1 MSKTVAFFLHED
13 IKFEKLIEL
22 SNKLVSYCLNKKLGI
37 IFNHLDWKTQF
48 IKELDSNFYFII
60 TDNFFE
66 YNCDFLTAKN
76 ILDINQ
82 NNGKDN
88 FYKSFSIFD
97 EIYDILMDY
106 SIKNISLLI
115 SNESNENS
123 INEFN
128 QIKKEN
134 KLYVE
139 ILYDLLIKEN
149 TKYGYDFPNVLIF
162 N

>member
-1 MSKTVAFFLHED
+1 M
-13 IKFEKLIEL
+13 
-22 SNKLVSYCLNKKLGI
+22 
-37 IFNHLDWKTQF
+37 
-48 IKELDSNFYFII
+48 
-60 TDNFFE
+60 
-66 YNCDFLTAKN
+66 
-76 ILDINQ
+76 DINQ

-97 EIYDILMDY
+97 EIYDILIDY

-149 TKYGYDFPNVLIF
+149 TKYGYDFPNVLIS

>member
-76 ILDINQ
+76 ILDINKNDYIEY
-82 NNGKDN
+82 NNGTSLDR
-88 FYKSFSIFD
+88 
-97 EIYDILMDY
+97 ILNDY
-106 SIKNISLLI
+106 YQAI
-115 SNESNENS
+115 NESNELITHSN
-123 INEFN
+123 IAGMN
-128 QIKKEN
+128 QVVVSTSDKPIIGTQALDN
-134 KLYVE
+134 P
-139 ILYDLLIKEN
+139 IIR
-149 TKYGYDFPNVLIF
+149 
-162 N
+162 